1 MAAETH
7 AHDGT
12 ANRKAKEVHAHD
24 GTAWRKA
31 KEIHAHDGTA
41 WRKVFVGF
49 TPADAISDVVVY
61 EFLSTA
67 VAQLAV
73 NTDGT
78 CGAGTWGTPTTTGIG
93 SSYYVKVD
101 LVSGDTPTGTLG
113 SYLALSSARTWNLTA
128 STTPGNTQT
137 KSCTLNVSIS
147 ADGSTALY
155 TASVYLEATA
165 DLS

>member
-1 MAAETH
+1 MATEFH
-7 AHDGT
+7 YNDGGT
-12 ANRKAKEVHAHD
+12 WRKMKEVHYND
-24 GTAWRKA
+24 GGTWRKA
-31 KEIHAHDGTA
+31 KEIWYNDGGT
-41 WRKVFVGF
+41 WRKVFSGF

-61 EFLSTA
+61 EFLASA

-78 CGAGTWGTPTTTGIG
+78 CGAGSWGTPTTTGIG
-93 SSYYVKVD
+93 SNYYVKVD

-113 SYLALSSARTWNLTA
+113 SYLALSSARTWNLSV
-128 STTPGNTQT
+128 STTPGNTAT